1 MSFLDRFKKIYSEKN
16 AALIYSPEKKPVA
29 VRLEHVSKIYEDPK
43 THRHFYAVK
52 NSNLVIQPGEFVTL
66 LGPSGCGK
74 TTTLRRIA
82 GFESPDEGQV
92 YIGDIPV
99 NALTPNQR
107 DTAMVFQ
114 SYALF
119 PHYNVF
125 DNVAYGL
132 KLRKLAVQKKDE
144 NGKPVLEINNR
155 KIHQIERI
163 IKDLDRRLKT
173 VKDGEI
179 KAQLEKEK
187 EVQSANLEK
196 AKTVPEQAYE
206 YRSFT
211 KEEIKEKVR
220 NRLDLVELTGRESRR
235 TNQLSGGQQQRV
247 ALARALVLN
256 PSVLLFDEPL
266 SNLDAKL
273 RVSRRT
279 EIRKIQQRVGITAI
293 YVTHDQSEA
302 RALSDRII
310 IRNKGFISQ
319 IGTPKEVYYEPQNDF
334 IADFIGE
341 VNFIEG
347 KVESL
352 EGKTRKVRTGNHLTT
367 TEDRYGFKPG
377 DEVKMVVRPEAVH
390 LADNGDRK
398 VKVVLSTFMGSY
410 QLYHARLG
418 NTLVKIT
425 EYNPRGQKIYQ
436 LGEEAYLSYNDSDV
450 HMLPKHEALKAE
462 TLYID

>member
-1 MSFLDRFKKIYSEKN
+1 MSFLDRFKTKSSQKN
-16 AALIYSPEKKPVA
+16 AALIYSPEKKPVP

-52 NSNLVIQPGEFVTL
+52 DSNIVIQPGEFVTL

-92 YIGDIPV
+92 YIGDIPA

-132 KLRKLAVQKKDE
+132 KLRKLAVPKLDE
-144 NGKPVLEINNR
+144 KGNPVLAINETKVN
-155 KIHQIERI
+155 QIKRI
-163 IKDLDRRLKT
+163 IKDLDRQLKT
-173 VKDGEI
+173 AKDQV
-179 KAQLEKEK
+179 KAQVEKEK
-187 EVQSANLEK
+187 EVQLKNLET
-196 AKTVPEQAYE
+196 AQQVPEQAYE
-206 YRSFT
+206 YRPFT
-211 KEEIKEKVR
+211 KEEIREKVR
-220 NRLDLVELTGRESRR
+220 TRLDLVELTGRESRR

-302 RALSDRII
+302 MALSDRII

-352 EGKTRKVRTGNHLTT
+352 DGTTRMVRSGHHLTK
-367 TEDRYGFKPG
+367 TEDRYGFKVG

-390 LADNGDRK
+390 LAETGDRK
-398 VKVVLSTFMGSY
+398 VKVILSTFMGSY

-418 NTLVKIT
+418 DSLVKIT

-436 LGEEAYLSYNDSDV
+436 VGEEAYLSYNDSDV
-450 HMLPKHEALKAE
+450 HTLPKHEALKAE